1 MSGDDLQFYFF
12 HFMPYIHYPEDHKK
26 YDSTWVDFPNSIYD
40 PVKGHAL
47 YQRYLREMTLA
58 DELGFDGVCVNE
70 HHGTSY
76 SMMPTC
82 ALMAATL
89 IQRTTH
95 AKICVFGTPV
105 NLELPSRV
113 AEEYAMLDVL

>member
-1 MSGDDLQFYFF
+1 MG
-12 HFMPYIHYPEDHKK
+12 
-26 YDSTWVDFPNSIYD
+26 FPNTIYD

-47 YQRYLREMTLA
+47 YERYLREMTLA

-70 HHGTSY
+70 HHGTAY

-89 IQRTTH
+89 IQRTKR
-95 AKICVFGTPV
+95 AKIWGIIYVFTHRP
-105 NLELPSRV
+105 NYPSFESR
-113 AEEYAMLDVL
+113 ASATFM